1 VPALVGESGYTTL
14 ERRGARPTFEVN
26 GIWGGFSGEGSK
38 TIIPASAHAKVTC
51 RLVAN
56 QDPERIFELLR
67 AQVMRVAPPGVRVE
81 VTYEGGGRPTL
92 TPLYH
97 PATRAFARALE
108 ASFGR
113 PPVYVREGGSIPVA
127 ASFESIVGLPVTV
140 MGFPPPDGNF
150 HAPNEW
156 MDLASFEGGI
166 RAMAR
171 FFAEFAV
178 AES

>member
-1 VPALVGESGYTTL
+1 
-14 ERRGARPTFEVN
+14 
-26 GIWGGFSGEGSK
+26 
-38 TIIPASAHAKVTC
+38 
-51 RLVAN
+51 
-56 QDPERIFELLR
+56 
-67 AQVMRVAPPGVRVE
+67 
-81 VTYEGGGRPTL
+81 
-92 TPLYH
+92 
-97 PATRAFARALE
+97 
-108 ASFGR
+108 
-113 PPVYVREGGSIPVA
+113 
-127 ASFESIVGLPVTV
+127 